1 MTNLCGAKSL
11 SKALFYIIPIL
22 NEYMPEHSGS
32 PRDQTLSINYGA
44 LMLYATG
51 IKKQK
56 KMEKENGNFKN

>member
-1 MTNLCGAKSL
+1 M
-11 SKALFYIIPIL
+11 
-22 NEYMPEHSGS
+22 NEYMPKHSGS

>member
-1 MTNLCGAKSL
+1 
-11 SKALFYIIPIL
+11 
-22 NEYMPEHSGS
+22 MPEHSGS

-56 KMEKENGNFKN
+56 KMRILNIKNWEPIIWQDEIAKNEMKSGKVR